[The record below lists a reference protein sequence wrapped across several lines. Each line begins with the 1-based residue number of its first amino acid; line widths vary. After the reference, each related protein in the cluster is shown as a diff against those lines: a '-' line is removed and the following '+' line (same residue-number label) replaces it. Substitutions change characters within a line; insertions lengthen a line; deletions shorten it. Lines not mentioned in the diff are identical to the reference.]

1 LGKKAGHIRV
11 STDLGSGVASTG
23 GLGKKAGHIRVFTDS
38 DSGVAAAEEM
48 VRFLCIVHLFAVM

>member
-11 STDLGSGVASTG
+11 STGSGSGVASTG
-23 GLGKKAGHIRVFTDS
+23 GLGKKAGHIRVFSDS

-48 VRFLCIVHLFAVM
+48 VRCHCIVHHFAVM